1 MGIKSLLCS
10 HRCDREVPVWCG
22 CRSLILAGELQKNA
36 ESVAAGVFVDSGFE
50 TFVKILLEN
59 FSDFLNLFFQVCRDR
74 LYEFDS
80 GRFSWNPF
88 SELRYRLCFFILNG
102 NSCFLKKEDCLKKT
116 ALENHFL
123 RILIDNL
130 GTYMCY
136 TKLLPYNNFL
146 FERSKAEYNRYFA
159 SL

>member
-10 HRCDREVPVWCG
+10 HRCDREIPVWCG

-59 FSDFLNLFFQVCRDR
+59 FSDFLNLFFQVLLDR
-74 LYEFDS
+74 LYVFDS
-80 GRFSWNPF
+80 GRCSWNPF

-102 NSCFLKKEDCLKKT
+102 SSIFRKK
-116 ALENHFL
+116 
-123 RILIDNL
+123 RR
-130 GTYMCY
+130 
-136 TKLLPYNNFL
+136 LP
-146 FERSKAEYNRYFA
+146 EKD
-159 SL
+159 SLS